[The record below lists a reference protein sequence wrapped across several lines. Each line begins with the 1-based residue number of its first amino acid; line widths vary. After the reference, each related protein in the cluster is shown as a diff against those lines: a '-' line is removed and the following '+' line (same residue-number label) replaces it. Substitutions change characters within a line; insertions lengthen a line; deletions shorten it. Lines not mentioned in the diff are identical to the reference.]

1 MLNPPAPTTPH
12 LAIKL
17 TNAETDSYGVI
28 KIKIKKKTLKLTMYA
43 ILINHIPMPNRYNEK
58 MIRTSEQLQ

>member
-1 MLNPPAPTTPH
+1 MALLIVREKMLNPPAPTTPH

-28 KIKIKKKTLKLTMYA
+28 KIKIKKKT
-43 ILINHIPMPNRYNEK
+43 
-58 MIRTSEQLQ
+58 SEIDDVRHPH